1 MSLAILEIRS
11 GGDDKTN
18 VTIMFGFA
26 TVNMVIDITCITMFY
41 YRKDD
46 ILHNRMPSF
55 SGDSGQIIIPS
66 GYNSP
71 TGQATTSSGYNSQ
84 TGQATTSSGYNSQT
98 GQATISSG
106 YNSPSIPATIPSGST
121 QESVP
126 ATTSPG
132 VKSPS
137 IQSTIS
143 SRNKTYFSHANINM
157 FAAFTHIGSDTL
169 RTIAI
174 FLAATVSTITG
185 INSSLCDAWA
195 AILVSITIF
204 VAIIPLSREVYAAFT
219 GTR

>member
-1 MSLAILEIRS
+1 
-11 GGDDKTN
+11 
-18 VTIMFGFA
+18 MFGFA

-55 SGDSGQIIIPS
+55 SADSGQIIIP
-66 GYNSP
+66 
-71 TGQATTSSGYNSQ
+71 SGYNSQ

-106 YNSPSIPATIPSGST
+106 YNSSSIPATIPSGSN
-121 QESVP
+121 QESIP
-126 ATTSPG
+126 ATISSG
-132 VKSPS
+132 VKNPS

-143 SRNKTYFSHANINM
+143 SGNKTYFSNANINM

-195 AILVSITIF
+195 AILVSATIF